1 MTDEKQLLQRVKDLE
16 QELKALREDNE
27 TLTERAEDI
36 LLLGIMSE
44 RISLAKKEKD
54 VVTMA
59 LESVSSLKDI
69 HYAAYTQIVD
79 NRLRVIEDYALFL
92 PESRKERTYELDEM
106 VVASLNNN
114 EFIFDCSEFSSLPS
128 FIPPLS
134 QDRPPNAFC
143 LIPASCHGS
152 LANMYLF
159 INYIQDI
166 NYLQSTLPLL
176 CRVVEVASNKVD
188 SIRLYR
194 DISELNKSL
203 EIKVKERT
211 ASLATEVAERKE
223 AENSL
228 KLNQERLKALWH
240 LNQLETSSEQEL
252 ADYALEE
259 AVRLTSSKAGY
270 LHFLQED
277 EKTIA
282 MFSWSKAVYDECSA
296 AKLTHYSLEQ
306 AGIWADAAR
315 LKKPVIHNDYQNILD
330 KKGYPEG
337 HFHVVRHMSV
347 PVIDKD
353 RLVAIAGVGNK
364 EKPYDE
370 TDVRQL
376 ALYMN
381 SMWNILKRKQTELA
395 VRRAKEEW
403 ESTFDAIDEIVT
415 IHDLE
420 MRIVRANKAAGVLF
434 NIQPTELIGKHCYA
448 IFRNAAEPCE
458 GCPEIY
464 ALRHKKTYRGEIQHD
479 NLGKIFEVSSS
490 PILNAD
496 NQLIGS
502 VHIAKDITEQKK
514 LEEQLSQAQKMEA
527 IGTLAGGIAHDF
539 NNVLAPIIGYSDLA
553 LESVPPESTLASN
566 LSQVIKAGNRA
577 KDLVKQIL
585 SFSRQAVHERQ
596 PLEPHLIIKEALKL
610 LRASLPTTIEIR
622 QDLPDDSGTILA
634 DPTQLHQIVMNLCT
648 NAYHAMRENGGVL
661 AVKLSQV
668 TLQENDSKVVGN
680 ELKAGN
686 YLKLEVSDTGHG
698 MDQQTLERA
707 FDPYFTT
714 KAKGEG
720 TGLGLAVVRGLVKS
734 HEGHITVY
742 SEPGEGTTFH
752 IYFPKLEKENI
763 FAKEIWT
770 APLPRGEEWIM
781 VVDDEKPIAQ
791 MEEIMLESLGY
802 KVSSYSSGEA
812 ALAAFRT
819 HPDSFDLIVTDMTM
833 PKITGL
839 ALTKEVLAVRSDIPV
854 VMCTGFSELINEEKA
869 KKAGISRFLM
879 KPVTQTDLATAVRE
893 VLDEQK

>member
-1 MTDEKQLLQRVKDLE
+1 MTNEKQLLQRIKDLE

-27 TLTERAEDI
+27 TLTERAEDV

-44 RISLAKKEKD
+44 RISLLKNEHD
-54 VVTMA
+54 VITMA

-69 HYAAYTQIVD
+69 HYAAYTKIVD
-79 NRLRVIEDYALFL
+79 NCLNVIEDYALFL
-92 PESRKERTYELDEM
+92 PESRKDQTYELDEKIA
-106 VVASLNNN
+106 ASLNNN

-134 QDRPPNAFC
+134 QNRPPNAFC
-143 LIPASCHGS
+143 LIPASCHGC

-159 INYIQDI
+159 INYIQDV

-176 CRVVEVASNKVD
+176 CRVVEVANNKVD

-211 ASLATEVAERKE
+211 ASLATEVAERK
-223 AENSL
+223 ATENSL

-259 AVRLTSSKAGY
+259 AVRLTSSKVGY
-270 LHFLQED
+270 LHFMKED
-277 EKTIA
+277 EKTVD
-282 MFSWSKAVYDECSA
+282 MFSWSKAVFDECSA

-315 LKKPVIHNDYQNILD
+315 LKKPVIHNDYPNNPD

-353 RLVAIAGVGNK
+353 RIVAIAGVRNK

-370 TDVRQL
+370 TDVHQL

-395 VRRAKEEW
+395 VRQAKEQW

-420 MRIVRANKAAGVLF
+420 MRIVRANKAAGVLL
-434 NIQPTELIGKHCYA
+434 NIQPKELIGKHCYA
-448 IFRNAAEPCE
+448 VFRNAAEPCE

-464 ALRHKKTYRGEIQHD
+464 ALRHKKTYRGEIHHK

-490 PILNAD
+490 PILDGD

-539 NNVLAPIIGYSDLA
+539 NNILAPIIGYTDLA
-553 LESVPPESTLASN
+553 LENVPPESTLASN
-566 LSQVIKAGNRA
+566 LSQVVKSGKRA
-577 KDLVKQIL
+577 KELVKQIL
-585 SFSRQAVHERQ
+585 SFSRQTVHERQ

-622 QDLPDDSGTILA
+622 QDFPEDCGAILA

-648 NAYHAMRENGGVL
+648 NAYHAMRETGGVL

-668 TLQENDSKVVGN
+668 TLAQTDSKVVGN
-680 ELKAGN
+680 ELMPGN
-686 YLKLEVSDTGHG
+686 YLKLEISDTGHG
-698 MDQQTLERA
+698 MDRQTLERA

-742 SEPGEGTTFH
+742 SEPGQGTTFN
-752 IYFPKLEKENI
+752 IYFPKVEKEGV
-763 FAKEIWT
+763 FEKEIQAT
-770 APLPRGEEWIM
+770 PLPKGEERIM
-781 VVDDEKPIAQ
+781 VIDDEKPIAQ
-791 MEEIMLESLGY
+791 MEKIMFESLGY
-802 KVSSYSSGEA
+802 KVNCYISSED

-819 HPDSFDLIVTDMTM
+819 QPDDYDLVVTDMTM
-833 PKITGL
+833 PQKTGL
-839 ALTKEVLAVRSDIPV
+839 DLTKEVLAVRPDIPV
-854 VMCTGFSELINEEKA
+854 IICTGFSDFINEEA
-869 KKAGISRFLM
+869 ARKAGISRYLM
-879 KPVTQTDLATAVRE
+879 KPVTKKDLATAARE
-893 VLDEQK
+893 VLDEHK